1 VRDSSIRPRTSD
13 AGQPPAPLPSPVT
26 QPAQQSPLGS
36 MLQQL
41 RVRGPRSPMSMLGAN
56 FSSALEAVS
65 SHRTRS
71 LLTTLGIFIGVA
83 AVIGVLTLTQ
93 GAGAYLTNLVGGL
106 GANTIFIV
114 PGSLTNRGAVTK
126 QSAQSLTVQDVES
139 LRSASHVS
147 AISPIISSG
156 AQVVFGNQNWKTRIQ
171 GVSADYQSIDSWD
184 LAQGL
189 WFSNADDAGGKAVAV
204 LGDTVAHNLFDASH
218 TNPIGQ
224 TIRAGNQAFRVVGVL
239 APKGG
244 FNQDDV
250 IFVPFNTARSRL
262 KDTTSVDEIG
272 VAVDR
277 TDNVDLAQQAIILIL
292 ERNHHI
298 AKGTP
303 DDFSTIT
310 SAQLLQQ
317 VQQATQAFSFL
328 LVGIAAISLTV
339 GGIGIMN
346 IMLVSVT
353 ERTREIGIRM
363 SIGARRGDI
372 RNQFL
377 FEAVVLCLLGAAIGL
392 LVGLLVG
399 LGITNAFGFPFVVT
413 VSTFVMPLAVSVTIG
428 IVFGLYPALRA
439 ARLDP
444 IVALRRAK

>member
-1 VRDSSIRPRTSD
+1 
-13 AGQPPAPLPSPVT
+13 
-26 QPAQQSPLGS
+26 
-36 MLQQL
+36 MFQQL
-41 RVRGPRSPMSMLGAN
+41 RVRGRISLVSMLGAS
-56 FSSALEAVS
+56 FSSAVEAVW

-93 GAGAYLTNLVGGL
+93 GVGAYFTNIISGL
-106 GANTIFIV
+106 GANTIIV
-114 PGSLTNRGAVTK
+114 QPGSFNNRGAVRRPPRT
-126 QSAQSLTVQDVES
+126 LTVQDAQS
-139 LRSASHVS
+139 LARVSHVT
-147 AISPIISSG
+147 AVSPWIESR
-156 AQVVFGNQNWKTRIQ
+156 AQVVFGNQNWRTYIE
-171 GVSADYQSIDSWD
+171 GVTTDYETTGGYN
-184 LAQGL
+184 LAQGI
-189 WFSNADDAGGKAVAV
+189 WFTASDDAGGKAVAV
-204 LGDTVAHNLFDASH
+204 IGDTVAKNLFGASN
-218 TNPIGQ
+218 TNPIGKI
-224 TIRAGNQAFRVVGVL
+224 IRAGIQPYRVIGVL

-244 FNQDDV
+244 FGVDDV
-250 IFVPFNTARSRL
+250 IFLPFNTARQRL
-262 KDTTSVDEIG
+262 NNTNAVSGIEITVDSS
-272 VAVDR
+272 DH
-277 TDNVDLAQQAIILIL
+277 VDLVQQVITIVL
-292 ERNHHI
+292 EQNHHI

-303 DDFSTIT
+303 DDFSTVT

-317 VQQATQAFSFL
+317 VQQATQALSLL

-363 SIGARRGDI
+363 SVGARRRDI

-377 FEAVVLCLLGAAIGL
+377 IEAVLLCFVGGGIGL
-392 LVGLLVG
+392 LVGLLAG
-399 LGITNAFGFPFVVT
+399 LGLTNTFQLPFVVT
-413 VSTFVMPLAVSVTIG
+413 PTTFLLPFTVCAFIG